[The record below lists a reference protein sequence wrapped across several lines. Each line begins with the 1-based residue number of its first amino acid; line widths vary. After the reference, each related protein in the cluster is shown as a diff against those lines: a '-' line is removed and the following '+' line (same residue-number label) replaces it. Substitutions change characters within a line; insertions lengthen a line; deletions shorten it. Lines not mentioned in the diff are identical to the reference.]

1 MSLMQTQAQKEAR
14 EHNWKIFSIRGMYA
28 AILKLEIPT
37 KLKEELLFLLDEVLV
52 YYGALPEQEHR
63 RIILNDATYTIEL

>member
-1 MSLMQTQAQKEAR
+1 MQTQQQKEAR

-28 AILKLEIPT
+28 AILKLDMPIH
-37 KLKEELLFLLDEVLV
+37 LKEGLTCLLDSVLE

-63 RIILNDATYTIEL
+63 RIVLNDPTYEIEL